1 MIRSPIPKH
10 IGSSARIGVRE
21 RKTRKEKE
29 SKKEKHGEGQKK
41 VKHGKRNQEEHTD
54 TAGRKSRKRV

>member
-21 RKTRKEKE
+21 RKIGKEKE
-29 SKKEKHGEGQKK
+29 SKKEKHGEGPKKTSGTQKK
-41 VKHGKRNQEEHTD
+41 
-54 TAGRKSRKRV
+54 KSRGAYGHGREKIT